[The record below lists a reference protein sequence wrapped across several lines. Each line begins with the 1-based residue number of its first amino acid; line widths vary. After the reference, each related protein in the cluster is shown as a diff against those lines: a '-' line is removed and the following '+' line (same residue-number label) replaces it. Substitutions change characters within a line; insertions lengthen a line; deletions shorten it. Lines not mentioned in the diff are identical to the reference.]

1 MRLNEQYFILHD
13 MVKNEKKI
21 QKNTTRLE
29 QVQNQNGNSITLK
42 GLSK

>member
-13 MVKNEKKI
+13 IVKNEMKKKI

-29 QVQNQNGNSITLK
+29 QFQNPNGNSI
-42 GLSK
+42 